1 MPKLIS
7 ISSSITQKNERT
19 YRQSQKRNSKQRIAN
34 KINIK
39 KDINSKLINRKA
51 EKTFKRLFYKGIASF
66 SNEGTYLRI

>member
-7 ISSSITQKNERT
+7 ISSSITQKKEIT
-19 YRQSQKRNSKQRIAN
+19 YRQSQKRNSKQRITN

-39 KDINSKLINRKA
+39 KDINSKLINWKT
-51 EKTFKRLFYKGIASF
+51 EKTFKRLFYKGITSF